1 MNDLPLEEQ
10 VRILTSRLSHMQKI
24 NKDLR
29 VNIMTERARN
39 NMKIEQLE
47 NEVRFL
53 TLLNESKVITPSKP
67 TLKDYLLGFFK
78 NRS

>member
-1 MNDLPLEEQ
+1 MSAKEDSMNDLPLEEQ

-53 TLLNESKVITPSKP
+53 TLLNESKVIDP
-67 TLKDYLLGFFK
+67 
-78 NRS
+78 

>member
-1 MNDLPLEEQ
+1 MNELPLDEQ
-10 VRILTSRLSHMQKI
+10 VRVLTSRLSHMQKI

-29 VNIMTERARN
+29 VSIVTERVRN

-47 NEVRFL
+47 NEVHFL
-53 TLLNESKVITPSKP
+53 TLLAESKPAIPSKP
-67 TLKDYLLGFFK
+67 TLKEYLLGFFK